1 MIHRISVASVAI
13 GLSASIV
20 AFLIMNGFKQTVEN
34 KIYSFSAHLLVN
46 SITSNN
52 SMEEVPFDFNINLYQ
67 YPDSFPEVD
76 HVQEYSHKGG
86 LIKHNQDIL
95 GVMLKGVGKS
105 FDQNRFASNMV
116 DGEFIHFKDSG
127 YSNEIVISRAIANKL
142 DAKTG
147 DQINIHFF
155 QNPPRARKLKIAGIY
170 ETNLSDYFDEKII
183 VCDIGLIQRLNGW
196 EPNQAGGLQVF
207 LKDPTQ
213 TQQAYENITDR
224 IPFELYVEKTSDRYI
239 QVFEWLHLIT
249 RQVRILLVIIL
260 LVICVNMISVILILV
275 MERTTMIGMLKA
287 LGSGNGLIR
296 NIFLFQGVQLV
307 LKGLGLGNLIGLG
320 LCYIQYQFRLI
331 KLDPENYYMDFV
343 PIAWEWGTVLW
354 LNLIILLVVSVVLIL
369 PVAIISRIRPL
380 AAIRFD

>member
-20 AFLIMNGFKQTVEN
+20 AFLIMNGFRQTVEN

-67 YPDSFPEVD
+67 HPDSFPEVD

-116 DGEFIHFKDSG
+116 DGKFIHFKDSG
-127 YSNEIVISRAIANKL
+127 YSSDIVISRSIANKL

-147 DQINIHFF
+147 DQITIHFF

-183 VCDIGLIQRLNGW
+183 ICDLGLIQRLNGW

-207 LKDPTQ
+207 LKDPAQ

-343 PIAWEWGTVLW
+343 PIAWEWDTVLW

>member
-1 MIHRISVASVAI
+1 
-13 GLSASIV
+13 
-20 AFLIMNGFKQTVEN
+20 
-34 KIYSFSAHLLVN
+34 
-46 SITSNN
+46 
-52 SMEEVPFDFNINLYQ
+52 MEEVPFDFNINLYQ
-67 YPDSFPEVD
+67 HPDSFPEVD

-116 DGEFIHFKDSG
+116 DGKFIHFKDSG
-127 YSNEIVISRAIANKL
+127 YSSDIVISRSIANKL

-147 DQINIHFF
+147 DQITIHFF

-183 VCDIGLIQRLNGW
+183 ICDLGLIQRLNGW

-207 LKDPTQ
+207 LKDPAQ

-343 PIAWEWGTVLW
+343 PIAWEWDTVLW